1 MNKTAFIG
9 IHGRKGNGAVLTN
22 CTRSRG
28 VGHRYNLVMAATLVA
43 FHVNNNWIPETK
55 LTANQERNEN
65 LQGFESTS
73 MTSN

>member
-1 MNKTAFIG
+1 MNKAALIS
-9 IHGRKGNGAVLTN
+9 IHRRKRNGAMLTN
-22 CTRSRG
+22 STRCSR
-28 VGHRYNLVMAATLVA
+28 VSHRNNLVMAATLVA
-43 FHVNNNWIPETK
+43 FHVNNKWIPETK